1 MWVLCVVAA
10 RCIRPGSLLDLAS
23 ASGGDS
29 PRAQDEHEAMI
40 AAFAKA
46 LLGASSWRILH
57 KEQSVWKAA
66 RCMRAKSF
74 YIM

>member
-1 MWVLCVVAA
+1 
-10 RCIRPGSLLDLAS
+10 
-23 ASGGDS
+23 
-29 PRAQDEHEAMI
+29 MI

-74 YIM
+74 YIMLLIRFNAAAAKLKCHP